1 MNRRTRVLATF
12 ALVGLFGPGVAW
24 AREVSVQVDA
34 RSGPWLTRVNK
45 KMPYGRDAGAPA
57 TVPGIDAAAKLSIY
71 PEGTTLSPD
80 DGAVDGSGVASK
92 AVDDANGPRGKRYPS
107 FYTPKILYPANLH
120 ALVAVFVDAKGVVI
134 GRPFVVG
141 TGVRVP
147 VPEGAS
153 ALSLGFNDASFAG
166 NSGALKV
173 TVELPDD

>member
-1 MNRRTRVLATF
+1 MSSRAKLLAVVAF
-12 ALVGLFGPGVAW
+12 GGLCPSNTAW
-24 AREVSVQVDA
+24 AREVTVQVDA
-34 RSGPWLTRVNK
+34 RSGPWLTSVNK

-57 TVPGIDAAAKLSIY
+57 VVPGVDAAAKLSIY
-71 PEGTTLSPD
+71 PEGTTLSSG

-153 ALSLGFNDASFAG
+153 ALSLGFNDESFAG
-166 NSGALKV
+166 NQGTLKV